1 MSAKIASR
9 AASYARDFNE
19 WTQAQA
25 RALRGRSAADL
36 DWENLAEEIESLGRS
51 DQREVKSRLTTL
63 LVHRLKR
70 RHQAEKRS
78 DSWAD
83 RIARERMDLPFIF
96 GQSPSLAK
104 FAEAAFPKAY
114 RLARSEAARQTRLPI
129 RTFPPEPSFS
139 VDDALDPDFWPDGP
153 AS

>member
-1 MSAKIASR
+1 MGTKTAPRVAV
-9 AASYARDFNE
+9 YDGDFNE

-25 RALRGRSAADL
+25 HALRGRRPAEL

-63 LVHRLKR
+63 LVHLLKWR
-70 RHQAEKRS
+70 YQPEKRS

-83 RIARERMDLPFIF
+83 TIARERMELPFIF
-96 GQSPSLAK
+96 EQSPSLLN
-104 FAEAAFPKAY
+104 FAESAFAKAY
-114 RLARSEAARQTRLPI
+114 RLARSEAARQTRLAV
-129 RTFPPEPSFS
+129 RSFPAEPPFG

-153 AS
+153 